1 MPLQATIAEIN
12 LTVFEN
18 NIKKIKNIAKAV
30 RTVLV
35 VKANAYGHGIVPMS
49 FAGLRAGVDALGV
62 ATVNEG
68 VTLRENGVTAPILVL
83 FQHSISESELVCYY
97 NLTPIVSNNSSL
109 PYYQNYCKRM
119 NKKMNIYVKV
129 DTGLSRMGVRSEEV
143 LGFAKDILSHDCLSI
158 HGITTHFAASDG
170 RDEEAIE
177 YTKNQIRL
185 FNCAID
191 SLKSNNIDIKD
202 IQAANSAATLFL
214 PEAYFNTVRFGL
226 AAYGYIPEDLE
237 NPSLEPVMSFK
248 SKVLVTKSIK
258 KGDSVSYSMTYKASK
273 DTRIAVVPVGYSDGL
288 PRAFSNKGKVKIKD
302 KYYPIVGRI
311 CMDSTIIDIGSD
323 NINLEDEVLIF
334 GNDEILNA
342 QTLAEQLDTIPH
354 EIIAGIGARVHRVY
368 IK

>member
-1 MPLQATIAEIN
+1 MSLQTTIAEIN

-35 VKANAYGHGIVPMS
+35 VKANAYGHGIVPIS
-49 FAGLRAGVDALGV
+49 FTGLNAGVDALGV

-68 VTLRENGVTAPILVL
+68 VTLRENGITAPILVL

-97 NLTPIVSNNSSL
+97 NLTPIVTNNLALS
-109 PYYQNYCKRM
+109 YYQNYCKRM
-119 NKKMNIYVKV
+119 NKKMDVYIKV
-129 DTGLSRMGVRSEEV
+129 DTGLSRMGVRPEEV
-143 LGFAKDILSHDCLSI
+143 LDFAKEILSHDCLSL

-170 RDEEAIE
+170 CEKADIE
-177 YTKNQIRL
+177 FTKNQIRL

-191 SLKSNNIDIKD
+191 SLKSNNINIKD

-226 AAYGYIPEDLE
+226 AAYGYTPDDFE

-248 SKVLVTKSIK
+248 SKVLVIKAIK
-258 KGDSVSYSMTYKASK
+258 KGESVSYSMTHTASK

-288 PRAFSNKGKVKIKD
+288 PRAFSNKGKFKIKD

-311 CMDSTIIDIGSD
+311 CMDSTIIDIGND
-323 NINLEDEVLIF
+323 DINLEDEVLIF
-334 GNDEILNA
+334 GNDEVLSAQALAKELN
-342 QTLAEQLDTIPH
+342 TIPH
-354 EIIAGIGARVHRVY
+354 EIITGISERVHRVY